1 VATEPPTS
9 DANLTLIARA
19 EAAVARLLNER
30 VIDAEPIARGFVH
43 DNIRV
48 RLNGGREVVVKFPYN
63 PRAERFERM
72 RTMLARLRAA
82 GVSGPEIVAD
92 DMAGQHGE
100 PVMILSWLP
109 GEALS
114 DAWPSLTGDERQ
126 AIGRELGEW
135 AARLH
140 AVRFDDVTQ
149 GVLLRRDLD
158 RRLGLAGASGLFTEP
173 ELAFAE
179 QTIGAVAAAR
189 REIPAAAVHGDLYLD
204 NVIIDGRP
212 GSRRMAGVI
221 DFERLM
227 PEDPVRE
234 FVKFRWWIFETYP
247 DLEAPLMAG
256 YLAAGGEPDVMT
268 PDSPRAFALELLETI
283 AGVVYF
289 TDRASSLHAHANDQP
304 MADDMRRR
312 FNLLVARRIAPE

>member
-1 VATEPPTS
+1 VATESPTF
-9 DANLTLIARA
+9 DANQTLISRA
-19 EAAVARLLNER
+19 EAAVERLLNER

-48 RLNGGREVVVKFPYN
+48 RLAGSREVVVKFPYN

-82 GVSGPEIVAD
+82 GVDGPEIVAD
-92 DMAGQHGE
+92 DMTGQHGE

-109 GEALS
+109 GETLS

-126 AIGRELGEW
+126 AIGREFGGW
-135 AARLH
+135 TARLH
-140 AVRFDDVTQ
+140 DIRFADVMQ
-149 GVLLRRDLD
+149 GELLRRDLD
-158 RRLGLAGASGLFTEP
+158 RRLGLARAAGLFTEP

-189 REIPAAAVHGDLYLD
+189 CAITAAAIHGDLYLD
-204 NVIIDGRP
+204 NVIIDGEP

-247 DLEAPLMAG
+247 DLEAPLVAG
-256 YLAAGGEPDVMT
+256 YLAAGGEPDT
-268 PDSPRAFALELLETI
+268 IAPDSPRAFALQLLETI

-289 TDRASSLHAHANDQP
+289 TDRASSPHAHASDQP

-312 FNLLVARRIAPE
+312 FNLLVAGQIASE